1 VPSGVEVDANSSR
14 PPSEKHHTSFTC
26 ELPVAEKQVADE
38 RAIVR
43 VPIRITGPLSET
55 PIRSRI
61 RSGSVTSGAN
71 AVSAAA
77 LLGESRMHRSDLGW
91 TRQWNVADGVA
102 TTAKASSAV
111 TKSIRHRFGGFQASA
126 TVPDLLQVASNFCRS
141 LLNPAICRRH

>member
-1 VPSGVEVDANSSR
+1 M
-14 PPSEKHHTSFTC
+14 
-26 ELPVAEKQVADE
+26 ADE

-43 VPIRITGPLSET
+43 VPVRVTGPPSET

-77 LLGESRMHRSDLGW
+77 PLGESRMHRSDLGW
-91 TRQWNVADGVA
+91 TWQWNEADGVA

-111 TKSIRHRFGGFQASA
+111 TMSIRHRFGGFQASA
-126 TVPDLLQVASNFCRS
+126 TVPDGLQVASDHCRS
-141 LLNPAICRRH
+141 VLSPLICRRH